1 MPFTFSHP
9 AIILPL
15 VKISRKWFS
24 LTGLVIGSLVPD
36 FEYFI
41 RMRMDSRISHTPAG
55 LFLFDL
61 PLGLL
66 LTFVFHNVVRNR
78 LYDNLPLLLQ
88 RRVFQYKAFS
98 WNAYFIQHWW
108 MVALSILIGAV
119 SHLFWD
125 GFTHNHAFFVE
136 LFPALRINLDI
147 IGRPTPLYRVLQH
160 ISSFVGGLVD
170 GLSVLRMPE
179 VKMTTGYGNPNYWI
193 IVFSIAGFISV
204 LRLSFPLD
212 QKIFPQ
218 VIVTVISATLIA
230 LVAASVLIRENIKHD
245 VR

>member
-15 VKISRKWFS
+15 VKISPKWFS

-66 LTFVFHNVVRNR
+66 LTFVFHNIVRDR
-78 LYDNLPLLLQ
+78 LYNNLPALLQ
-88 RRVFQYKAFS
+88 RRVLRYKAFS
-98 WNAYFIQHWW
+98 WNSYFIQHWW
-108 MVALSILIGAV
+108 IVAISILIGAA

-125 GFTHNHAFFVE
+125 GFTHNHAFFVD
-136 LFPALRINLDI
+136 LFPVLGINLDI
-147 IGRPTPLYRVLQH
+147 IGRVTPLYRVLQH
-160 ISSFVGGLVD
+160 VSSVAGGLVI
-170 GLSVLRMPE
+170 GLSILRMPE
-179 VKMTTGYGNPNYWI
+179 VETTINRDPNYWI
-193 IVFSIAGFISV
+193 VVFSITGIISL

-212 QKIFPQ
+212 QKVFQQI
-218 VIVTVISATLIA
+218 IVTVISATLIA
-230 LVAASVLIRENIKHD
+230 LIAASVLIREKISHD

>member
-9 AIILPL
+9 AIVLPL
-15 VKISRKWFS
+15 VKISGKWFS

-66 LTFVFHNVVRNR
+66 LTFVFHNIVRDR
-78 LYDNLPLLLQ
+78 LYDNLPALLQ
-88 RRVFQYKAFS
+88 RRILRYKAFS
-98 WNAYFIQHWW
+98 WNSYFRQHWW
-108 MVALSILIGAV
+108 IVALSILAGAE

-125 GFTHNHAFFVE
+125 GFTHNHAFFVD
-136 LFPALRINLDI
+136 LFPALRINMDI
-147 IGRPTPLYRVLQH
+147 LGRVTPLYRVLQH
-160 ISSFVGGLVD
+160 VSSVIGGLVI
-170 GLSVLRMPE
+170 GLSILRMPE
-179 VKMTTGYGNPNYWI
+179 VKITTVNRDPNYWI
-193 IVFSIAGFISV
+193 VVFSIAGVISL

-212 QKIFPQ
+212 QKVFPQ
-218 VIVTVISATLIA
+218 IIVTVISATLIA
-230 LVAASVLIRENIKHD
+230 LIAASVLIREKINHD

>member
-15 VKISRKWFS
+15 VKISGKWFS

-41 RMRMDSRISHTPAG
+41 RMRMDSRLSHTPAG

-66 LTFVFHNVVRNR
+66 LTFVFHGVVRNR
-78 LYDNLPLLLQ
+78 LYDNLPAILQ
-88 RRVFQYKAFS
+88 RRVFQYKVFN

-108 MVALSILIGAV
+108 IVVLSILIGAA

-125 GFTHNHAFFVE
+125 GFTHNQAFFVD
-136 LFPALRINLDI
+136 LFPALRMKLDI
-147 IGRPTPLYRVLQH
+147 IGRTTPLYRVLQH
-160 ISSFVGGLVD
+160 VSTFVGGLVIW
-170 GLSVLRMPE
+170 LSVLRMPQIKLIE
-179 VKMTTGYGNPNYWI
+179 DHRDPNYWI
-193 IVFSIAGFISV
+193 SVFCIAGTISLV
-204 LRLSFPLD
+204 RLSFPLD
-212 QKIFPQ
+212 QKVFPQ
-218 VIVTVISATLIA
+218 IIVTLISATLIA
-230 LVAASVLIRENIKHD
+230 LIATSVLIREKIKHD

>member
-1 MPFTFSHP
+1 MPSTFSHP
-9 AIILPL
+9 AIVLPL
-15 VKISRKWFS
+15 VKISGKWFS

-61 PLGLL
+61 PMGLM
-66 LTFVFHNVVRNR
+66 LTFVFHNIVRNR
-78 LYDNLPLLLQ
+78 LYDNLPPSLQ

-98 WNAYFIQHWW
+98 WNAYFTHHWW
-108 MVALSILIGAV
+108 IVALSILIGAA

-125 GFTHNHAFFVE
+125 GFTHNHAFFVD
-136 LFPALRINLDI
+136 LFPVLRINMDI
-147 IGRPTPLYRVLQH
+147 LGRLTPLYRVLQH
-160 ISSFVGGLVD
+160 VSSVIGGLVIV
-170 GLSVLRMPE
+170 LSILRMPE
-179 VKMTTGYGNPNYWI
+179 VKTIAGYRDPYYWI
-193 IVFSIAGFISV
+193 VVVFIAGIISF

-212 QKIFPQ
+212 QKVFPQ
-218 VIVTVISATLIA
+218 IVVTIISATLIA
-230 LVAASVLIRENIKHD
+230 VIAASVLVREKIKHD